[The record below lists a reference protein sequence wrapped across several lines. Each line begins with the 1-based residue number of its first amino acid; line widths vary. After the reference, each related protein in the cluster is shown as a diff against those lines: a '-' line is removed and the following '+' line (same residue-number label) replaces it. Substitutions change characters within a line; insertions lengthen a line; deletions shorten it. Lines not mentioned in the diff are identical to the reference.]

1 MLHNGPHC
9 RPKKRAAPA
18 RGRGTCGG
26 VMSHG
31 LFSGYG
37 ERSSGYNYR
46 TALPGLVGPTAV
58 VPDHRVRQRGSG
70 SRPGRAWSGAADR
83 WPDLGVPVIASPGA
97 VAVAGQ
103 PAWLPAPQPVP
114 SQGELSVTKPEMA
127 HGMSVINFQSVLAC
141 SHHPGTVPAAR
152 RGASRSR
159 RSERT
164 RLPLPR
170 HPGGALHQRRP
181 GHMRPLHRHLLRGY
195 VVTLAGSRP
204 DPGRDV
210 LCLLTSPPWSPSP

>member
-152 RGASRSR
+152 RGRQPLSPIGAHSSAAPAPSR
-159 RSERT
+159 RRAAPAQARAHAPAS
-164 RLPLPR
+164 PAP
-170 HPGGALHQRRP
+170 
-181 GHMRPLHRHLLRGY
+181 
-195 VVTLAGSRP
+195 
-204 DPGRDV
+204 
-210 LCLLTSPPWSPSP
+210 PPWVRRNTRWIAT